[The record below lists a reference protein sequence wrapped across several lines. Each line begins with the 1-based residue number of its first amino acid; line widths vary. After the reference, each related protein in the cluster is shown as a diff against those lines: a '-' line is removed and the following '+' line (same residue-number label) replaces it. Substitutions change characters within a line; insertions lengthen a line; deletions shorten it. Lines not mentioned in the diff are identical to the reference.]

1 MDQNLYILAFK
12 NELLIKVG
20 LSKDAYL
27 RSLSLGFDRF
37 DFKRS
42 LHRPGSGPSRNLI
55 ELFTEDMPPYVAFPG
70 HRTPIESLSILL
82 DPSPTSAWP
91 KMGPY
96 NRQPRVISAT
106 LATCAAFLA
115 KEASARE
122 TGFRAYREFL
132 SDLFPNAETHWL
144 RIPQSTRR
152 HVLTFNY
159 DRLFEMAFVDRFN
172 FTGYGLYDVRVLNS
186 GVTLEGVNIEFT
198 PEAFSFLKL
207 HGSVGS
213 WTVDFTGTGS
223 PKHQICYFEDPV
235 ANQVITVDDNLFFS
249 EGPDGHPD
257 HLKKPPLLFFP
268 YQRQHIVSTQSGFP
282 FDSYARAVWN
292 RATELISNASEIH
305 VIGYSFSGIDRG
317 PMLEMLDQ
325 VRHCQRLVIQGLDA
339 DRICHKLKVDKP
351 QLRNLIESAPYP
363 F

>member
-1 MDQNLYILAFK
+1 MPESKVYILGA
-12 NELLIKVG
+12 G
-20 LSKDAYL
+20 CSKHCGYP
-27 RSLSLGFDRF
+27 LGPEMKEDLERF
-37 DFKRS
+37 GQS
-42 LHRPGSGPSRNLI
+42 
-55 ELFTEDMPPYVAFPG
+55 
-70 HRTPIESLSILL
+70 L
-82 DPSPTSAWP
+82 DPATSPRLRKAVADTLALFGTTTETIDVLVQKLYGGSLDEIIG
-91 KMGPY
+91 GPY

-144 RIPQSTRR
+144 RVPQSTRR

-172 FTGYGLYDVRVLNS
+172 FAGYGLYDVRVLNS

-223 PKHQICYFEDPV
+223 PKHQVCYFEDPV
-235 ANQVITVDDNLFFS
+235 AKQVITVDDNLFFS
-249 EGPDGHPD
+249 EGPDGQNPD

-268 YQRQHIVSTQSGFP
+268 YQRQYIVSTESGFP
-282 FDSYARAVWN
+282 FDSYARAVWK
-292 RATELISNASEIH
+292 RATELISKATDIH
-305 VIGYSFSGIDRG
+305 VIAYSFSGIDRG
-317 PMLEMLDQ
+317 PMLEMLSQ
-325 VRHCQRLVIQGLDA
+325 ASSCQRLVIQSPNA
-339 DRICHKLKVDKP
+339 EAICNKLKLDKP
-351 QLRNLIESAPYP
+351 QLRNIIESAPYP

>member
-1 MDQNLYILAFK
+1 MPESKVYILGA
-12 NELLIKVG
+12 G
-20 LSKDAYL
+20 CSKHCGYP
-27 RSLSLGFDRF
+27 LGPEMKEDLERF
-37 DFKRS
+37 GQS
-42 LHRPGSGPSRNLI
+42 
-55 ELFTEDMPPYVAFPG
+55 
-70 HRTPIESLSILL
+70 L
-82 DPSPTSAWP
+82 DPATSPRLRKAVADTLALFGTTTETIDVLVQKLYGGSLDEIIG
-91 KMGPY
+91 GPY

-144 RIPQSTRR
+144 RVPQSTRR

-172 FTGYGLYDVRVLNS
+172 FAGYGLYDVRVLNS

-223 PKHQICYFEDPV
+223 PKHQVCYFEDPV
-235 ANQVITVDDNLFFS
+235 AKQVITADDNLFFLKDQMVKIPITS
-249 EGPDGHPD
+249 KS
-257 HLKKPPLLFFP
+257 HLSCSFRIKGNILSPLRAGFP
-268 YQRQHIVSTQSGFP
+268 LIAMPVQSG
-282 FDSYARAVWN
+282 
-292 RATELISNASEIH
+292 SE
-305 VIGYSFSGIDRG
+305 R
-317 PMLEMLDQ
+317 P
-325 VRHCQRLVIQGLDA
+325 
-339 DRICHKLKVDKP
+339 
-351 QLRNLIESAPYP
+351 N
-363 F
+363 